1 MQNEGVHEAVSRQAE
16 RTSNERTD
24 SVRFYAEWKQ
34 RRVGTIHV
42 TSRLRRNPL
51 PSDSSSSN
59 ESSEETGA
67 EEISDGDSVH
77 SIDLISDE
85 PITSNSD
92 QRAVAQGDEN
102 SDDADGN
109 MGSPIFSS
117 THVSSNFVLGNQPP
131 SSLKKAETFVQTLYD
146 SITISEYASNDEGA
160 SKGATEVGTI
170 EELPDRLI
178 GAETNENSGPMI
190 FKY

>member
-1 MQNEGVHEAVSRQAE
+1 M
-16 RTSNERTD
+16 
-24 SVRFYAEWKQ
+24 
-34 RRVGTIHV
+34 
-42 TSRLRRNPL
+42 
-51 PSDSSSSN
+51 
-59 ESSEETGA
+59 
-67 EEISDGDSVH
+67 H

-117 THVSSNFVLGNQPP
+117 THVASNFVLGNQPP
-131 SSLKKAETFVQTLYD
+131 SSLKRAETFVQTLYD
-146 SITISEYASNDEGA
+146 SITVSEYASNDEGA

-170 EELPDRLI
+170 EELPDRLT
-178 GAETNENSGPMI
+178 GAETNENSGPAYDI
-190 FKY
+190 QS